1 MGRRVRA
8 EKRELKEMATLAT
21 FFRRMEPIADTRD
34 QDRQRTARE
43 AAAAEAEDALALS
56 GLPNDDVFFYFKRID
71 NTRLVRQADP
81 QAKGECW
88 SAIGAV
94 CAVALAIGSMIAP
107 SVAGIMD
114 SYRIQ
119 DLKQEQAK
127 LRTERRKLDVEE
139 ETLLS
144 AARLDTLAGQHNLV
158 RPAAD
163 QVIRLQPKSDRSFA
177 MNEMMKSR

>member
-1 MGRRVRA
+1 
-8 EKRELKEMATLAT
+8 LKEMATLAT
-21 FFRRMEPIADTRD
+21 FFRRMEPIADARD

-43 AAAAEAEDALALS
+43 AAAAEAEDALALT

-119 DLKQEQAK
+119 DLKQEQAR

>member
-1 MGRRVRA
+1 
-8 EKRELKEMATLAT
+8 MATLAT
-21 FFRRMEPIADTRD
+21 FFRRMEPIAAARD
-34 QDRQRTARE
+34 LDRYPSAQE
-43 AAAAEAEDALALS
+43 ADEAETEAEDALALG

-94 CAVALAIGSMIAP
+94 CAVALLIGSMIAP

-119 DLKQEQAK
+119 DLKQEQAR

-139 ETLLS
+139 EKVVN
-144 AARLDTLAGQHNLV
+144 APRLDALAGEHNLV
-158 RPAAD
+158 RPTAD
-163 QVIRLQPKSDRSFA
+163 QIIRLQPKPEHSFA
-177 MNEMMKSR
+177 MNEPLQTR